1 VRVPAFRSV
10 GVQLA
15 GCGIAV
21 AVLAA
26 DQVSKPL
33 MLAAHPGPGNGPIS
47 VRLVRNTGAS
57 FGLGAG
63 HPLVILLVTLA
74 IIVVVAWLMTR
85 TTTAIIALLLAAAQ
99 PSTDSMS
106 RDTRPASTSRTL
118 PSGPELSARPP

>member
-1 VRVPAFRSV
+1 MFRSV

-26 DQVSKPL
+26 DQVSKSL

-57 FGLGAG
+57 FGLG
-63 HPLVILLVTLA
+63 
-74 IIVVVAWLMTR
+74 
-85 TTTAIIALLLAAAQ
+85 
-99 PSTDSMS
+99 
-106 RDTRPASTSRTL
+106 TL